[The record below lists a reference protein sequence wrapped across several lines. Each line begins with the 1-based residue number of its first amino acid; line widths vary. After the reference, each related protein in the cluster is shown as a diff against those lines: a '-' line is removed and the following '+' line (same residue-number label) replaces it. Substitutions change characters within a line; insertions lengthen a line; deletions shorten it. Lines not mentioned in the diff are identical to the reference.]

1 MIYLKKKKKL
11 HVYNMTIYDTI
22 LLLFLMY
29 SLWKVRING
38 YEISSSV
45 EAWDEDACFQY
56 LLTLSQIFQN

>member
-1 MIYLKKKKKL
+1 MYTC
-11 HVYNMTIYDTI
+11 NMTIYDTI

-45 EAWDEDACFQY
+45 EAWDEDAYFQY